1 MNLKL
6 LDSCNDGDDVALF
19 VMPTFDKAALRK
31 VSGNFTAGIC
41 NIMRRII
48 YPFLAKT
55 KNFMEPEDTPEA
67 VGDGSEEEGVNIL
80 TFVQASIIPSVT
92 RSPRSPSRNC
102 LLLPNLASTGRFYIG
117 QVLDL
122 YKRGRYVAP
131 IPATAPSSWLQL
143 HRVCLGCLMCLLTC
157 TFTTGAYIS
166 FCVHNNFISNIPFLD
181 SW

>member
-1 MNLKL
+1 
-6 LDSCNDGDDVALF
+6 
-19 VMPTFDKAALRK
+19 
-31 VSGNFTAGIC
+31 
-41 NIMRRII
+41 
-48 YPFLAKT
+48 
-55 KNFMEPEDTPEA
+55 MEPEDTPEA

-181 SW
+181 SWWWRKRRRKCTLGPAPSETEYRLHTHAPADPSLSSL